1 MEIIRVAEIWQLAAV
16 HYLRIQVALSLDI
29 PVAGEIDEKPG
40 EKVDYLLIMDGPAP
54 VATGRLRNYEGKAKF
69 ERITVAVDR
78 QGQGI
83 GRLLMQ
89 ALEAWAHEI
98 GLREAL
104 VTGKLEVLDF
114 YLKLG
119 YATDGAVTQGGR
131 FPLVRLTKALGSRGG

>member
-1 MEIIRVAEIWQLAAV
+1 MEIIRVAETWQLAAV

-40 EKVDYLLIMDGPAP
+40 EKVDYLLIMDGPTPA
-54 VATGRLRNYEGKAKF
+54 ATGRLRNYEGKAKF

-89 ALEAWAHEI
+89 GLETWAYET

-131 FPLVRLTKALGSRGG
+131 FPLVRLTKALGPRGG